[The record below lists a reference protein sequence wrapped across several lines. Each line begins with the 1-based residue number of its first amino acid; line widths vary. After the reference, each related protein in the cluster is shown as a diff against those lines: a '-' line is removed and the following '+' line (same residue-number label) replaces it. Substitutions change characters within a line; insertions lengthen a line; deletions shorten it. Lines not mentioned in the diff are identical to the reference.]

1 MWTNRQAQAV
11 VLPLQYGISLEQTAQ
26 VIGLSKGWACR
37 LRNQF
42 IAGGAVG
49 DKGKSV
55 RGGRHREHF
64 TPEREAELLKPFL
77 ESASI
82 GDVLAVSQ
90 IKPQLEMALGREISV
105 YKLLHRHN
113 WRKLAPDKRPPQS
126 NPVAQE
132 DWKKTPRNT
141 CRNPPELGQKR
152 TDPTDVSGRS
162 AFWAHQ
168 RRASLLG
175 SQTHTTTMPSYADP
189 RVHLRLRSSR
199 GQKWGARF
207 FDLAVRQYRLHAV
220 VSR

>member
-1 MWTNRQAQAV
+1 MDSALQAIASATTIEQLRQAQAV
-11 VLPLQYGISLEQTAQ
+11 VLPLRYGMSLEQTAQ
-26 VIGLSKGWACR
+26 AIGLSKGWTCR

-49 DKGKSV
+49 DKGKFV

-82 GDVLAVSQ
+82 GGILVVSQ
-90 IKPQLEMALGREISV
+90 IKPQLEVALGREMALSSV

-113 WRKLAPDKRPPQS
+113 RRKLAPDKRHPQS
-126 NPVAQE
+126 DPVAEE
-132 DWKKTPRNT
+132 DWKKTPRNAR
-141 CRNPPELGQKR
+141 RNPPRLGQKR

-168 RRASLLG
+168 RRTSVLG
-175 SQTHTTTMPSYADP
+175 SQTHMTVMPSNADP
-189 RVHLRLRSSR
+189 
-199 GQKWGARF
+199 
-207 FDLAVRQYRLHAV
+207 
-220 VSR
+220 